1 MNNSNTAEGTTFN
14 QFTTNSYT
22 NSTKEFFESNSLVA
36 KVAFLLLVLFAFLIL
51 LRLGISMLEYF
62 TNATGSVKLIDGM
75 VEAKQ
80 LIVIPQDPEAKGSI
94 TINRSVNENKGI
106 EFTWSVWIYIDELT
120 YNSGSYRCVFYK
132 GNDFASDPNNTDNQ
146 GLNFPNNAPGL
157 YIAPNTNSLVIM
169 MNTFNVINEEIQ
181 VNDIPINKWV
191 NVIIRCQNNT
201 LDIYING
208 TIIKSHHLNGVP
220 KQNYGDVFVATNGG
234 FSGYISNLWYYDY
247 GLGINQI
254 SDIYSKG
261 ANTQKIGTNGV
272 ELNNFNYLSLRWFF
286 NGIGNAFNPIDHIQ
300 SLPPTTTPPTNT
312 TPPTTTPPTT
322 RPLT

>member
-1 MNNSNTAEGTTFN
+1 MNYSNTSEGTTFN

-36 KVAFLLLVLFAFLIL
+36 KIAFLLLVLFAFLIL
-51 LRLGISMLEYF
+51 LRLGISMLGYF
-62 TNATGSVKLIDGM
+62 MNSTGSAKLIDGM

-94 TINRSVNENKGI
+94 TINRSVNENEGI
-106 EFTWSVWIYIDELT
+106 EFTWSVWIYIDDLT
-120 YNSGSYRCVFYK
+120 YNSGTYRCVFYK
-132 GNDFASDPNNTDNQ
+132 GNDYATDPNNPENQ

-169 MNTFNVINEEIQ
+169 MNTFNVINEEIR

-191 NVIIRCQNNT
+191 NVIIRCEHNT
-201 LDIYING
+201 LDVYING

-247 GLGINQI
+247 GLGINEI

-261 ANTQKIGTNGV
+261 ANTKMIGTNSV
-272 ELNNFNYLSLRWFF
+272 ELNNSNYLSLRWFF
-286 NGIGNAFNPIDHIQ
+286 YGMGNAFNPTD
-300 SLPPTTTPPTNT
+300 PTNT
-312 TPPTTTPPTT
+312 TTP
-322 RPLT
+322 